1 VFLSLVHRAL
11 AAAQQVENFRTRIVD
26 GEVWLY
32 QQIHGGSVVAR
43 PNGTFGFAYYRFHPD
58 LDAFVHE
65 AALEM
70 ERVRQRN
77 DMSPFMHTMHSLTA
91 CTSRNSSN
99 IFKIS

>member
-1 VFLSLVHRAL
+1 MLREGPWLSVFSRSFIAPSRRAAGREL
-11 AAAQQVENFRTRIVD
+11 PDRIVD

-32 QQIHGGSVVAR
+32 QQIHAAGVDR

-77 DMSPFMHTMHSLTA
+77 DIE
-91 CTSRNSSN
+91 RNPAQT
-99 IFKIS
+99 